1 MTSGWIAKIFECGII
16 LNRSQSDLEKGKMRR
31 VLLIDSAK
39 CTGCETC
46 VDICSGSKTGA
57 YSEHGSR
64 IRILKDEIGAIFI
77 PMVCEQCREHPCTYA
92 CPVDAIQY
100 DENLSIFNVA
110 EESCTRCGACEKAC
124 PYHGLFLSDGLAIKC
139 DLCKGEPA
147 CVTVC
152 YPKALQYADVTE
164 ESVQADLGYKM
175 DKLKRMGALLRGE

>member
-1 MTSGWIAKIFECGII
+1 
-16 LNRSQSDLEKGKMRR
+16 MRR

-46 VDICSGSKTGA
+46 VDICSGSRTGA

-64 IRILKDEIGAIFI
+64 IRILKDEIAAIFI
-77 PMVCEQCREHPCTYA
+77 PTVCEQCREHPCTDA
-92 CPVDAIQY
+92 CPVDAIRY

-110 EESCTRCGACEKAC
+110 EESCTGCGACETAC

-147 CVTVC
+147 CVAAC
-152 YPKALQYADVTE
+152 YPRALQYLDVTE
-164 ESVQADLGYKM
+164 ESILADLQSKM
-175 DKLKRMGALLRGE
+175 DRLNKIRILLSGT